1 MVLDAASSRLR
12 KLTDFAGLFSIDP
25 RTQAAWFQPCSLE
38 PLYKFELLGLLT
50 SLAIY
55 NGITLPVTFP
65 IALYRKLLS
74 LPVTRL
80 EHIRDGWL
88 SLVKGLQELLD
99 WTGADVQDIFLRSY
113 VFSVE
118 APGKTIYIDMD
129 KIGRNDDWPSPPPG
143 ADESGK
149 EYSQAKL
156 IKELRSSVSAPNSP
170 LAIPQSPSGSAAGW
184 IAVEHPMSP
193 PSPFQPDQSSHQR
206 KNSITSQACMVTNA
220 NRETYVEDYIFW
232 LTDKSM
238 RPQYEA
244 FARGFYVCL
253 DRTAI
258 TVFSPEALKLVV
270 EGTQRIDVN
279 ELEKTAR
286 YEGGYYRDHRVIQDF
301 WHIVRGFS
309 PEALGRL
316 LEFVTASDRIPVNG
330 VRNVL
335 FVIQRNGQGDEVS
348 CPTFVYF
355 PSPSP
360 LFLRQARKDLLH
372 ADSSSSSSP
381 PTNSDSP
388 PA

>member
-1 MVLDAASSRLR
+1 MVLYAASSRSR
-12 KLTDFAGLFSIDP
+12 KLTDFAGLFTIDP
-25 RTQAAWFQPCSLE
+25 HTQAAWFQPCSLE

-65 IALYRKLLS
+65 IALYRKLLG

-80 EHIRDGWL
+80 EHIKDGWP

-129 KIGRNDDWPSPPPG
+129 KVGRSDDWPTPLPG
-143 ADESGK
+143 PDESG
-149 EYSQAKL
+149 EVYNQAKL
-156 IKELRSSVSAPNSP
+156 AHELRSSISAQSSPSAP
-170 LAIPQSPSGSAAGW
+170 PQFPSSSAAGW
-184 IAVEHPMSP
+184 ITVEHPKSP
-193 PSPFQPDQSSHQR
+193 LSPFQPNQSSHR
-206 KNSITSQACMVTNA
+206 RNNSITSQACMVTNA
-220 NRETYVEDYIFW
+220 NRKTYVEDYIFW

-238 RPQYEA
+238 QPQYEA

-258 TVFSPEALKLVV
+258 TIFSPEALKLVV

-279 ELEKTAR
+279 ALEETAR
-286 YEGGYYRDHRVIQDF
+286 YEGGYYRDHRVIRDF
-301 WHIVRGFS
+301 WHVVRGFS

-330 VRNVL
+330 VRSIL
-335 FVIQRNGQGDEVS
+335 FVIQRNGLGDEVS
-348 CPTFVYF
+348 CRRLIFSSI
-355 PSPSP
+355 SPFFSP
-360 LFLRQARKDLLH
+360 NFEGAALC
-372 ADSSSSSSP
+372 
-381 PTNSDSP
+381 
-388 PA
+388 